1 MMDKDTASSPRGNVR
16 QVRTSNWRCDIDAKK
31 GVVIQRIEDDSS
43 RGKWDELTEL
53 IQLVQGKYPSL
64 SSVVV
69 QFR

>member
-1 MMDKDTASSPRGNVR
+1 MDKETAPSPRRNVR

-31 GVVIQRIEDDSS
+31 GVVIQRIQDDSS
-43 RGKWDELTEL
+43 RGKWGELEEL
-53 IQLVQGKYPSL
+53 IRLVQGRMPGL